1 MNEDDWLESAY
12 EERYENDLEEWETE
26 QVFRDREYELPTGDE
41 DWDDPDVNDEDP
53 LTADEYGLDDPCDC
67 AYQLPCALHPE
78 ENQQDIMSSANPLGV
93 DPEAAAEAIT
103 GGDGHGSA
111 DARQLVCIQPLADR
125 SALSHK
131 ERIVILEA
139 DVRDAMAF
147 ARARLDREAM
157 KYANQGFTWDL
168 DDIVYDHGGRRIVTA
183 TLRIARN
190 GA

>member
-1 MNEDDWLESAY
+1 MDYDGFNDYGPEA
-12 EERYENDLEEWETE
+12 YENDLEEWETQ
-26 QVFRDREYELPTGDE
+26 QVFLDREHEVE
-41 DWDDPDVNDEDP
+41 DYDEDP
-53 LTADEYGLDDPCDC
+53 LTADEYGLDDPKPPLCTIGEG
-67 AYQLPCALHPE
+67 LNP
-78 ENQQDIMSSANPLGV
+78 NPLDV
-93 DPEAAAEAIT
+93 DEDDVLRELIS

-139 DVRDAMAF
+139 DVRDAMAY
-147 ARARLDREAM
+147 ARARLDAEAM
-157 KYANQGFTWDL
+157 KYSTQGFTWDL
-168 DDIVYDHGGRRIVTA
+168 DDIHYEHGGRRIITA